1 VFLDTNGDGD
11 ADADVIFDPTLCAT
25 ATPAENTDISVD
37 VTTETVRY
45 NDDSCSG
52 PATQQ
57 PFAAVKAAHANETI
71 VGIFVTQGDAGGL
84 DASAY
89 LRNLTVNANTFA
101 FNVPPANGQPGAP
114 AAPSPAAGATCAGDT
129 IRTLHAPRR
138 VGARFLR
145 VDAALLTGAGFRK
158 LKVVRRTV
166 KLDLRNKPEGNY
178 NVRLLSRYRARSGKV
193 LRDVTWRH
201 FSVACA

>member
-89 LRNLTVNANTFA
+89 L
-101 FNVPPANGQPGAP
+101 
-114 AAPSPAAGATCAGDT
+114 
-129 IRTLHAPRR
+129 
-138 VGARFLR
+138 
-145 VDAALLTGAGFRK
+145 
-158 LKVVRRTV
+158 
-166 KLDLRNKPEGNY
+166 
-178 NVRLLSRYRARSGKV
+178 SRITRIPQV
-193 LRDVTWRH
+193 
-201 FSVACA
+201 